1 MKINQFYK
9 TFIVIINLVVMNFFF
24 IQGVYAEDISSD
36 TMVVKYSGRSITER
50 HYVTTDNN
58 LYIYSVA
65 DLNEKIEKIK
75 KAKMPFDYCANSAYP
90 KWNDYLLFNKECKE
104 YVQLVRSYFSKNK
117 KGISPT
123 EILLSFYV
131 MLNDDGSTI
140 CKQINSE
147 VNLFDMFSTKEIL
160 DIFDKIGTYKFT
172 TPVVSSPSK
181 GYCVLPLMIR

>member
-1 MKINQFYK
+1 MKNNQFCK
-9 TFIVIINLVVMNFFF
+9 MINMTICIVVMNFFF
-24 IQGVYAEDISSD
+24 IQGVYSKVISD
-36 TMVVKYSGRSITER
+36 ETIIVKYMDRNIIER

-75 KAKMPFDYCANSAYP
+75 KAKMPFDYCTNSAYP

>member
-1 MKINQFYK
+1 
-9 TFIVIINLVVMNFFF
+9 MNFFF
-24 IQGVYAEDISSD
+24 IQGVYSKIISD
-36 TMVVKYSGRSITER
+36 ETKIVKYMNRSIIER
-50 HYVTTDNN
+50 HCVSTDNN

-75 KAKMPFDYCANSAYP
+75 KTKMPFDYYTNSAYP

-104 YVQLVRSYFSKNK
+104 YTQLVKSYFSKNK

-131 MLNDDGSTI
+131 LLNDDGITI

-147 VNLFDMFSTKEIL
+147 VDLFNIFSTKEIL
-160 DIFDKIGTYKFT
+160 DIFDKIGTYKYK

-181 GYCVLPLMIR
+181 GYCELPLMIR